1 MHVLFRISFQ
11 AQIIA
16 SYRTGC
22 CTIWPTCSF
31 YLQHFLSS
39 VGLDNN
45 FLAHLLTFLLLIMSI
60 LKAYVALELNGIYS
74 LILYMK
80 WLKII
85 QMFCSIPWT
94 KHRNAKETQ
103 FSEEHAKLHTLP
115 LSWGLWAESALGPS
129 TTGLVPCFSRGP
141 RERGYTWKLT
151 STLKNPLSFH
161 SLARAKI
168 LLQFL
173 SVCMCVGDAN
183 NNRS

>member
-1 MHVLFRISFQ
+1 MHVLFGISFQ
-11 AQIIA
+11 TQITA
-16 SYRTGC
+16 CYRTGC
-22 CTIWPTCSF
+22 CIIWPTCSL
-31 YLQHFLSS
+31 YHQHFLSS

-45 FLAHLLTFLLLIMSI
+45 FLTHLLTFLLLIMSI

-80 WLKII
+80 WLKMI
-85 QMFCSIPWT
+85 QRFCSVPWI

-103 FSEEHAKLHTLP
+103 FSEEHAKLHTLL

-129 TTGLVPCFSRGP
+129 PTGPVPCFGDP
-141 RERGYTWKLT
+141 GKRGYTWKLT
-151 STLKNPLSFH
+151 PTLKNPLSFH
-161 SLARAKI
+161 SLARAKM